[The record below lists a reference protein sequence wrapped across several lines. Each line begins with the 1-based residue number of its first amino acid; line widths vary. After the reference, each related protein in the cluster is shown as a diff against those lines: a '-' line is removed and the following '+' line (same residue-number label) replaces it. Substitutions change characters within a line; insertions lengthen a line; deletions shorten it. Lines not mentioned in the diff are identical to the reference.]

1 MAKHAL
7 FAGLVYDEY
16 DQQLE
21 TGYVGQD
28 AVYVIDDA
36 GFKRHIDAEAIDR
49 PLLKLFV
56 EQIQQNKDI
65 AVPQALR
72 MLGQDDLFT
81 KAAVDAQIDD
91 IDIDQILAAGIP
103 LQAREMMGMMGFRII
118 VDYHGEIIDLKQPNV
133 PDDFD

>member
-7 FAGLVYDEY
+7 FAGLVYDENEEP
-16 DQQLE
+16 LE
-21 TGYVGQD
+21 TGYVGQN

-36 GFKRHIDAEAIDR
+36 GFRRHIDAEEIDR
-49 PLLKLFV
+49 PLLKMFI
-56 EQIQQNKDI
+56 EQIQQHKDI
-65 AVPQALR
+65 AVPQALK

-91 IDIDQILAAGIP
+91 IDIDQIMKAGIP

-118 VDYHGEIIDLKQPNV
+118 VDYRGEIIDLKQPNV
-133 PDDFD
+133 PDEF